1 MTMLDPRQTFIDV
14 TVQLGRDVTLYPG
27 TILQGNTVIGD
38 GCEIGPDT
46 RLVDCVVGARVVV
59 ENSVGR
65 DSEVGDDAHVGPY
78 AHLLAG
84 TSVPSSTSTGAFY
97 TAPAD

>member
-1 MTMLDPRQTFIDV
+1 M
-14 TVQLGRDVTLYPG
+14 
-27 TILQGNTVIGD
+27 IGD

>member
-1 MTMLDPRQTFIDV
+1 
-14 TVQLGRDVTLYPG
+14 
-27 TILQGNTVIGD
+27 
-38 GCEIGPDT
+38 
-46 RLVDCVVGARVVV
+46 VVGARVVV